1 MNPSRSKSIFYN
13 TNAAAFAN
21 RRAGRVQ
28 SCPMRIRRLF
38 VPISLLAAFAFGAG
52 PARGQLKIGQYEDE
66 APFRTWNTH
75 PFTAASALGRGG
87 TAFTLATDP
96 STALANPALLPLL
109 PRFSVLVDGAFQTA
123 TFAKY
128 GLVNTGIFT
137 TQGNIDQSLT
147 GLDFAGLSVRLGF
160 WAFALSVSEAES
172 YVRPQARYEEPD
184 RSGRTAYLFQWNQT
198 GGLKVLNFA
207 VGRMLGGGLSLGLGL
222 NYAFGSLRRDY
233 VEQVYGPGGYR
244 ISDAV
249 TQDFRGVFLNGGL
262 LWSLTSKFRAAA
274 VFRTPY
280 AKKSQ
285 SGSDLAYTAP
295 DGPTDITITAT
306 SDDTAGQPLVLGLG
320 VSWDLLPNLVLAA
333 EASFHNWSAY
343 SLREF
348 GEERD
353 RAFRDVVKIGLGLEF
368 RQQITLFGAA
378 FDIPSRVGVIY
389 DPQPMKD
396 PASAY
401 GDLTLGIGL
410 AGKHVRLDL
419 GALIGR
425 EWGSGDGL
433 AARKIAIS
441 LGFQL

>member
-1 MNPSRSKSIFYN
+1 MRF
-13 TNAAAFAN
+13 
-21 RRAGRVQ
+21 RRF
-28 SCPMRIRRLF
+28 C
-38 VPISLLAAFAFGAG
+38 ISAVLLAVCALGAG

-87 TAFTLATDP
+87 TSFTLVADP
-96 STALANPALLPLL
+96 SAALTNPALLPLL
-109 PRFSVLVDGAFQTA
+109 PRFSVLVDGAFQSA
-123 TFAKY
+123 TFDKY
-128 GLVNTGIFT
+128 GLVNTGVFT
-137 TQGNIDQSLT
+137 TRGNTDQSLT

-172 YVRPQARYEEPD
+172 YVRPQARYEESYS
-184 RSGRTAYLFQWNQT
+184 SGRTAYLFQWSQT
-198 GGLKVLNFA
+198 GSIKVLNFA

-222 NYAFGSLRRDY
+222 NYAFGSLRREY
-233 VEQVYGPGGYR
+233 VEQFYGAGGTR

-249 TQDFRGVFLNGGL
+249 TQDFRGVFLNGGI
-262 LWSLTSKFRAAA
+262 LWAPTTKFRAAA

-285 SGSDLAYTAP
+285 SRSDLAYAAP
-295 DGPTDITITAT
+295 DGPTDIAITAT
-306 SDDTAGQPLVLGLG
+306 SDDTAWQPFVLGLG

-348 GEERD
+348 GEEQD
-353 RAFRDVVKIGLGLEF
+353 RAFRDVVKVNIGLEF
-368 RQQITLFGAA
+368 RPQIILFGAA
-378 FDIPSRVGVIY
+378 FDIPSRIGVIY

-410 AGKHVRLDL
+410 AGKHVRIDL

-425 EWGSGDGL
+425 EWGSGAGL